1 MYSLL
6 SIFSPGNLRSLARDR
21 SGATSIE
28 NSLLGALIAV
38 AIIAAVSELGSMV
51 YQIYDLT
58 AQTIEQAAN
67 KKCGPGNGNGNCG
80 NSGNGGGN
88 SGGSGPGSGNGG
100 NNNGQGNGSGNGGGG
115 NGNGGGSGG

>member
-1 MYSLL
+1 MNSLLHIYSLD
-6 SIFSPGNLRSLARDR
+6 NLRSLGRDR

-51 YQIYDLT
+51 YQIFDLT
-58 AQTIEQAAN
+58 AQSVEQVADS
-67 KKCGPGNGNGNCG
+67 CSGGPGNGNGNCG

-88 SGGSGPGSGNGG
+88 TGGSGPGTGNGG
-100 NNNGQGNGSGNGGGG
+100 GNNGQGNGSGNGGGG
-115 NGNGGGSGG
+115 GGNGGAP

>member
-6 SIFSPGNLRSLARDR
+6 SIYSPGNLRSLARDR
-21 SGATSIE
+21 SGATTIE

-38 AIIAAVSELGSMV
+38 VIIASIGHLGSLV
-51 YQIYDLT
+51 HQILDLT
-58 AQTIEQAAN
+58 AQTIEQTT
-67 KKCGPGNGNGNCG
+67 CGPGNGNGNCG

-88 SGGSGPGSGNGG
+88 SGGSGSGSGNGG
-100 NNNGQGNGSGNGGGG
+100 GNNGQGNGSGNGGGG

>member
-1 MYSLL
+1 MYPLL
-6 SIFSPGNLRSLARDR
+6 SIYSPSNLRSLARDR

-58 AQTIEQAAN
+58 AQTIEQTT
-67 KKCGPGNGNGNCG
+67 CGPGNGNGNCG
-80 NSGNGGGN
+80 NSGNGGAN
-88 SGGSGPGSGNGG
+88 NWCNESRKTNDGG
-100 NNNGQGNGSGNGGGG
+100 NNDKKYENGCSEPNWLRPGLPS
-115 NGNGGGSGG
+115 